1 VRRLARERSGFAC
14 RASDRPVYLDYF
26 GLSLVHPDEE
36 RMPASKQDIGR
47 KQPAVNI
54 VPDWS
59 ATLTPDRA
67 EQELPGFT
75 WFGCGWY
82 RRGDTEDTILV
93 VPHDDCGRVFR
104 FHVYNGRNPAA
115 DFNYITN
122 MPTRHWD
129 D

>member
-1 VRRLARERSGFAC
+1 MRHPVRERSGFA
-14 RASDRPVYLDYF
+14 RRVPSRLDYFDLF

-47 KQPAVNI
+47 RQSAVNI

-59 ATLTPDRA
+59 ATLTPDQA
-67 EQELPGFT
+67 EQELTGFT
-75 WFGCGWY
+75 WLGCGWY
-82 RRGDTEDTILV
+82 RRGDAGDTILV

-115 DFNYITN
+115 DFNYIAN